1 MGSVKCTTLVV
12 LRRLKSPSVKRAVDG
27 SADMNEGEIQRNLGS
42 LSAKMEHMETRL
54 TEIKRDMDI
63 RFERHDHRLDE
74 VIKTLNQL
82 SGGWRFIMMV
92 GAVVGVITTI
102 VTAWKMGFGR

>member
-1 MGSVKCTTLVV
+1 MILIAASTKALEPGN
-12 LRRLKSPSVKRAVDG
+12 
-27 SADMNEGEIQRNLGS
+27 ADMNEGEIQRNLGS
-42 LSAKMEHMETRL
+42 LSAKMEHMEARL
-54 TEIKRDMDI
+54 SDIKRDMDI